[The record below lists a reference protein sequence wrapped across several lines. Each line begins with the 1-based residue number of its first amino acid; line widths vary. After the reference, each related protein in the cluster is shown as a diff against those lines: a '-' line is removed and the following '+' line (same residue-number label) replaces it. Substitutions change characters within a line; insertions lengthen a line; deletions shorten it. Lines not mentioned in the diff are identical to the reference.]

1 MNFIVG
7 TITRTDKVGIHQIE
21 VINMVQI
28 VVVTV
33 VEIVEDTVVETASE
47 RVVIITHLKITQKP
61 RLLSCWAN
69 W

>member
-1 MNFIVG
+1 
-7 TITRTDKVGIHQIE
+7 
-21 VINMVQI
+21 MVQI

-47 RVVIITHLKITQKP
+47 RVVIIAHLKITQKP

-69 W
+69 WGSQYWKSP